1 MGGRFPDKTIR
12 IFTDKYNAYSGKHNF
27 LCNTGYGKKAKT
39 SMTLTF
45 EKTGV
50 YTFDDLRIVC
60 QPMDKLAEQTEKLK
74 EDILTD
80 ISVDTNRITGKI
92 SLSEPKALVLSLPY
106 SKGFRAYVDGK
117 ETDLILA
124 NTMYMGLMLDAGE
137 HEIQLVYCTPFLIP
151 GLCLT
156 LAGAL
161 CYICLVFFR
170 RNKKKVQKL

>member
-1 MGGRFPDKTIR
+1 
-12 IFTDKYNAYSGKHNF
+12 
-27 LCNTGYGKKAKT
+27 
-39 SMTLTF
+39 
-45 EKTGV
+45 
-50 YTFDDLRIVC
+50 
-60 QPMDKLAEQTEKLK
+60 MDKITEQTEKLK

-117 ETDLILA
+117 ETDLIQA
-124 NTMYMGLMLDAGE
+124 NTMYMGLMLEAGE

-161 CYICLVFFR
+161 CYIGLVFFR